1 MKDKA
6 SEGYLLPSDQTITV
20 KTGETV
26 TLMFRNK
33 KIPDIP
39 KTGDES
45 NIALWGTVA
54 LAALAGAGVVSF
66 VLWKKSRRK

>member
-1 MKDKA
+1 V
-6 SEGYLLPSDQTITV
+6 V
-20 KTGETV
+20 KC
-26 TLMFRNK
+26 FNK
-33 KIPDIP
+33 SIQDGPDIP
-39 KTGDES
+39 KTSDES

>member
-1 MKDKA
+1 MMLIQPDRDFVDTA
-6 SEGYLLPSDQTITV
+6 ILFNAHITV
-20 KTGETV
+20 VKC
-26 TLMFRNK
+26 FNK
-33 KIPDIP
+33 SIQDGPDIP

-66 VLWKKSRRK
+66 VLWKKSRKK